1 MRPRPSSAL
10 PLRPS
15 RRTSISVSS
24 NLPEEAPGLVCFDLD
39 GTLVDPLLGVSH
51 CLARTCEAFGLEM
64 PPPSTV
70 RTWIGYG
77 MRESLA
83 TLPGLEDPQRLEAAL
98 DFYWER
104 YREDGV
110 FEHELY
116 PGVFHLLHRLKR
128 QGHRIYIVSA
138 KPSLFARRISYQFD
152 LNLIFDDI
160 FGSSL
165 KGRWQPKTE
174 VLSRLAAQG
183 TIWPGGVFIG
193 DRGLDME
200 GARAH
205 GLAAVGV
212 TWGYGSRQEL
222 QQAGAELILDTVPE
236 LDAWLRQRFP
246 QPERYDAFSRSE

>member
-1 MRPRPSSAL
+1 MARN
-10 PLRPS
+10 
-15 RRTSISVSS
+15 T
-24 NLPEEAPGLVCFDLD
+24 EASGLVCFDLD
-39 GTLVDPLLGVSH
+39 GTLVDPLLGVQN
-51 CLARTCEAFGLEM
+51 CLRKTCEAFGLPM
-64 PPPSTV
+64 PPEATI
-70 RTWIGYG
+70 RAWIGFG
-77 MRESLA
+77 MRESLGS
-83 TLPGLEDPQRLEAAL
+83 LKGLEDPKRLEAAV

-160 FGSSL
+160 FGSTL

-174 VLSRLAAQG
+174 VLAGLARQG

-200 GARAH
+200 GARQN
-205 GLAAVGV
+205 GLEAVGV
-212 TWGYGSRQEL
+212 AWGYGSHEEL
-222 QQAGAELILDTVPE
+222 EQAGADRIFDTVPD
-236 LDAWLRQRFP
+236 LDAWLKIRFP
-246 QPERYDAFSRSE
+246 QPERFDAFSRSE